1 MGHPNTPL
9 APIMLATLPAI
20 LLLAVPQEPSSVPGA
35 YRGPEDETLLE
46 FVSHGNPAA
55 GTGSPGQ
62 MLNPL
67 TGGWDRWE
75 FWFEH
80 ERDVLFRGEPDFP
93 ARAVNDRGTY
103 GAEDWAVERQDL
115 LLTSIPLLIDALDSD
130 IAAVREAAALSLG
143 RIGYPAADVF
153 LQRATSDKV
162 ESVRQAAYMGLGLI
176 SSEKGVAFLVDAFE
190 DDPDAATRAFAALG
204 LGLSGR
210 VEAGSSLKA
219 YLNTVLYS
227 ENWSAEEDLTLAS
240 MVAAGVHGSQD
251 FTPLLMNLL
260 EETSKAKGNHRLIS
274 AAIQSLGALQDSRA
288 RPMLEEMLKAKGDR
302 IPEAAAQALGRL
314 GDRAAV
320 HALAETY
327 TSSHDTRLRS
337 FSLLAIG
344 RLGGRQAEVKLKE
357 LRPEKKEEEGIH
369 ASWALAAGM
378 CRLDGA
384 YPQLVSTLLY
394 GTDDREH
401 DADRAPRRDEEVLR
415 GAAAMALGMYGAP
428 GAKSQLSL
436 CLEAEGVDPSFR
448 GYLAMGLGMLAT
460 HPADEL
466 LLELAKDREAPVQTR
481 RGIATGLGRSNSE
494 RTSVILV
501 DMLIRDQDDSVRWAA
516 ARSLATSRSTAALRR
531 LAQQLRTELDR
542 QEQDPQTA
550 HLVLG
555 LGFLGDAHDGATIS
569 SMLAGMDFR
578 QESRL
583 LVALRNY

>member
-1 MGHPNTPL
+1 
-9 APIMLATLPAI
+9 MLATLPA
-20 LLLAVPQEPSSVPGA
+20 LLLLSALQEPSSVPGA

-46 FVSHGNPAA
+46 FVSHGNSA

-62 MLNPL
+62 ILNPL

-103 GAEDWAVERQDL
+103 GNEDWAVERQDL
-115 LLTSIPLLIDALDSD
+115 LLTSIPLLIDALDSPLP
-130 IAAVREAAALSLG
+130 AVREAAALSLG
-143 RIGYPAADVF
+143 RIGYGSADVF
-153 LQRATSDKV
+153 LQRATKDKV
-162 ESVRQAAYMGLGLI
+162 ESVRQAAHMGLGLN
-176 SSEKGVAFLVDAFE
+176 SSESGAAYLIDVFE
-190 DDPDAATRAFAALG
+190 EDHDPANRAFAALG

-210 VEAGSSLKA
+210 VEAGSALKV
-219 YLNTVLYS
+219 YLNSVLYG
-227 ENWSAEEDLTLAS
+227 ETWGADEDLTLAAI
-240 MVAAGVHGSQD
+240 VAAGVHGSQD

-260 EETSKAKGNHRLIS
+260 EEISRQKGHHRLV
-274 AAIQSLGALQDSRA
+274 AASIQGLGALQDSRA
-288 RPMLEEMLKAKGDR
+288 RPMLEKMLHAKGDR
-302 IPEAAAQALGRL
+302 IPESAAQALGRL

-320 HALAETY
+320 HALAEAY
-327 TSSHDTRLRS
+327 TESHDTRLRG
-337 FSLLAIG
+337 FCLLAMG

-357 LRPEKKEEEGIH
+357 LMPEKKEEASIH

-384 YPQLVSTLLY
+384 YPKLARTLLY

-401 DADRAPRRDEEVLR
+401 EEDRAPRRDEETLR

-428 GAKSQLSL
+428 GAKSQLAV
-436 CLEAEGVDPSFR
+436 CLEADGVDPSFR

-494 RTSVILV
+494 RTSIALV
-501 DMLIRDQDDSVRWAA
+501 EMLIRDEDDSVRWSA

-531 LAQQLRTELDR
+531 LSQQLRSELDR
-542 QEQDPQTA
+542 KKHDPQTA

-583 LVALRNY
+583 MLALRNY

>member
-1 MGHPNTPL
+1 
-9 APIMLATLPAI
+9 MLATLPAI
-20 LLLAVPQEPSSVPGA
+20 LLLAALQEPSSVPGA

-46 FVSHGNPAA
+46 FVSHGSTAG

-62 MLNPL
+62 IMHPF

-103 GAEDWAVERQDL
+103 GTEDWAVERQDL

-130 IAAVREAAALSLG
+130 LPAVREAAALSLG
-143 RIGYPAADVF
+143 RIGYSSADFF
-153 LQRATSDKV
+153 LQRATQDKV

-176 SSEKGVAFLVDAFE
+176 SSEPGVSFLVEVFEEDHDAS
-190 DDPDAATRAFAALG
+190 TRAFAALG

-210 VEAGSSLKA
+210 VEAGSALKV
-219 YLNTVLYS
+219 YLNSVLYGES
-227 ENWSAEEDLTLAS
+227 WNSDEDLTLAA
-240 MVAAGVHGSQD
+240 MVAAGVHGSHD
-251 FTPLLMNLL
+251 FTPLLMSLL
-260 EETSKAKGNHRLIS
+260 EATSKKKGNHRLVS

-288 RPMLEEMLKAKGDR
+288 RPMLEEMLQSKGDR

-320 HALAETY
+320 LALADIYQE
-327 TSSHDTRLRS
+327 SHDTRLRS
-337 FSLLAIG
+337 YSLLAMG

-357 LRPEKKEEEGIH
+357 LRPEKKEEESIH

-401 DADRAPRRDEEVLR
+401 EEDRAPRRDEEVLR
-415 GAAAMALGMYGAP
+415 GAAAMALGLYGAP
-428 GAKSQLSL
+428 GAKSQISL
-436 CLEAEGVDPSFR
+436 CLDADGVDPSFR

-466 LLELAKDREAPVQTR
+466 LLELAKDREAPIQTR
-481 RGIATGLGRSNSE
+481 RGIAAGLGRSNSE
-494 RTSVILV
+494 RTSVALV

-516 ARSLATSRSTAALRR
+516 SRALATSRSTAALRR

-542 QEQDPQTA
+542 KEHDPQTA

-583 LVALRNY
+583 LVALRKY

>member
-1 MGHPNTPL
+1 
-9 APIMLATLPAI
+9 MLASLPAI
-20 LLLAVPQEPSSVPGA
+20 LLLAALQEPSSVPGA

-46 FVSHGNPAA
+46 FVSHGSQAA

-62 MLNPL
+62 LVNPF

-103 GAEDWAVERQDL
+103 GTEDWAVERQDL

-130 IAAVREAAALSLG
+130 LPAVREAAALSLG
-143 RIGYPAADVF
+143 RIGYSSADFF
-153 LQRATSDKV
+153 LQRATQDKV

-176 SSEKGVAFLVDAFE
+176 SSETGVEFLVDVFE
-190 DDPDAATRAFAALG
+190 EEHDGSTRAFAALG

-210 VEAGSSLKA
+210 VEAGSALKG
-219 YLNTVLYS
+219 YLNTVLY
-227 ENWSAEEDLTLAS
+227 AESWNADEDLTLAA

-260 EETSKAKGNHRLIS
+260 EETSQRKGNHRLVS

-288 RPMLEEMLKAKGDR
+288 RPMLEQMLQSKGNR

-320 HALAETY
+320 HTLVETY
-327 TSSHDTRLRS
+327 LESNDTRLRS

-357 LRPEKKEEEGIH
+357 LRPEKKEESSIH
-369 ASWALAAGM
+369 ASWTLAAGM

-384 YPQLVSTLLY
+384 YPKLVATLLY

-401 DADRAPRRDEEVLR
+401 EADRAPRRDEEVLR

-428 GAKSQLSL
+428 GAKSQFSL
-436 CLEAEGVDPSFR
+436 CLEADGVDPSFR

-481 RGIATGLGRSNSE
+481 RGIAAGLGRSNSE
-494 RTSVILV
+494 RTSIALV
-501 DMLIRDQDDSVRWAA
+501 GMLIGDEDDGVRWAA
-516 ARSLATSRSTAALRR
+516 ARALATSRSTAALRR
-531 LAQQLRTELDR
+531 LSSQLRTELDR
-542 QEQDPQTA
+542 SKHDPQTA

>member
-1 MGHPNTPL
+1 
-9 APIMLATLPAI
+9 MLATLPAI
-20 LLLAVPQEPSSVPGA
+20 LLLAALQEPSSVPGA

-46 FVSHGNPAA
+46 FVSHGSTAG
-55 GTGSPGQ
+55 GTGSSGQ
-62 MLNPL
+62 ILHPL

-130 IAAVREAAALSLG
+130 LPAVREAAALSLG
-143 RIGYPAADVF
+143 RIGYSSADFF
-153 LQRATSDKV
+153 LQRATQDKV

-176 SSEKGVAFLVDAFE
+176 SSEPGVNFLVQVFEEDHDAS
-190 DDPDAATRAFAALG
+190 TRAFAALG

-210 VEAGSSLKA
+210 VEAGSALKV
-219 YLNTVLYS
+219 YLNSVLYG
-227 ENWSAEEDLTLAS
+227 ETWSSDEDLTLAA

-251 FTPLLMNLL
+251 FTPLLMSLL
-260 EETSKAKGNHRLIS
+260 EETSKKKGNHRLVS
-274 AAIQSLGALQDSRA
+274 TAIQSLGALQDSRA
-288 RPMLEEMLKAKGDR
+288 RPMLEEMLKSKGDR

-320 HALAETY
+320 LALADIYEE
-327 TSSHDTRLRS
+327 SHDTRLRS
-337 FSLLAIG
+337 FSLLAMG

-357 LRPEKKEEEGIH
+357 LRPEKKEEESIH

-384 YPQLVSTLLY
+384 YPHLVSTLLY

-401 DADRAPRRDEEVLR
+401 DEDRAPRRDEEILR
-415 GAAAMALGMYGAP
+415 GAAAMALGLYGAP
-428 GAKSQLSL
+428 GAKSQISL
-436 CLEAEGVDPSFR
+436 CLDANGTDPSFR

-481 RGIATGLGRSNSE
+481 RGIAAGLGSSNSE
-494 RTSVILV
+494 RTSVALV
-501 DMLIRDQDDSVRWAA
+501 SMLIRDEDDSVRWAA
-516 ARSLATSRSTAALRR
+516 ARGLATSRSTAALRS
-531 LAQQLRTELDR
+531 LALQLRTELD
-542 QEQDPQTA
+542 QKEHDPQTA

-583 LVALRNY
+583 LVALRKY